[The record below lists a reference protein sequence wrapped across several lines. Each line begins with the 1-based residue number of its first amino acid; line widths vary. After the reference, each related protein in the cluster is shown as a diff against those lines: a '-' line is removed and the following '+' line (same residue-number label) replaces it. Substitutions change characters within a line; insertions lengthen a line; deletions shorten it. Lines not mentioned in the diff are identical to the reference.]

1 MARNIMISLSMVFAI
16 AAFAEYYEVF
26 SSDTF
31 TLVGKCDS
39 LRSAVEYPG
48 AASCNDPVHFH
59 PDSGGS
65 GLYQW
70 AGPWAKNGGSFDMNG
85 AVL

>member
-1 MARNIMISLSMVFAI
+1 KP
-16 AAFAEYYEVF
+16 
-26 SSDTF
+26 T
-31 TLVGKCDS
+31 
-39 LRSAVEYPG
+39 SAVWNYAYDMNNRTEIMAYG
-48 AASCNDPVHFH
+48 GHIQAFGTEDEPVHFH

-70 AGPWAKNGGSFDMNG
+70 AGLWAKSGGSFDMNG